1 MMITVCN
8 NKLCKNRDTP
18 CVVGIIEK
26 GVAEIMPRNPTFS
39 PWEKDMAIV
48 PISVVYC
55 KGG

>member
-18 CVVGIIEK
+18 CVVGFIK
-26 GVAEIMPRNPTFS
+26 VSVAEILPRNPTFS
-39 PWEKDMAIV
+39 PWEKGMAIV